1 MKSQIGNRKPGPGR
15 EGGKQNGSG
24 SETWEWEVLPPEV
37 RPERASLEPLFRWLA
52 LIMDEFLRFPGTK
65 IRFGLDP
72 IIGLLPGIGDVA
84 SAIISAVA
92 LVHAARCG
100 VPKILLA
107 RMAMN
112 ILINE
117 VVGIIPALGDA
128 FPFWFKSNVLHDKLL
143 LRYAAAAV

>member
-1 MKSQIGNRKPGPGR
+1 MKSRIGNRKTGPEPKGA
-15 EGGKQNGSG
+15 KPNGSG

-37 RPERASLEPLFRWLA
+37 RQERASLEPLFRWLA

-112 ILINE
+112 ILVKAIN
-117 VVGIIPALGDA
+117 
-128 FPFWFKSNVLHDKLL
+128 F
-143 LRYAAAAV
+143 RAVTQTKRMHS